1 MKEALKYL
9 SQGRET
15 IKVEELSELIRSYS
29 KHPEVLETVLKE
41 LEEGIKDGEVNIGKV
56 VEMLS

>member
-1 MKEALKYL
+1 M
-9 SQGRET
+9 
-15 IKVEELSELIRSYS
+15 EELSELIRSYS

>member
-1 MKEALKYL
+1 LKEALKYL